1 MLGQIRRLGLLA
13 DQLRPL
19 PNPNPGVLRGAT
31 RPDSDLQARTVL
43 GTSGPGRHRP
53 RDRPEQDPQPRVGEG
68 EALRQGS
75 GRYLPTNDQTVHFS
89 GRPERGNKRQS
100 QRKVRS
106 SFEWDT
112 HTERNQTWLFKTP
125 AQDECLN
132 VFDSFQNR
140 KMTRKIMIIVKV
152 STECSFV
159 FLLLV

>member
-100 QRKVRS
+100 QRKVRR

-112 HTERNQTWLFKTP
+112 HTECNQTWLFETT
-125 AQDECLN
+125 AQQMFER
-132 VFDSFQNR
+132 V
-140 KMTRKIMIIVKV
+140 
-152 STECSFV
+152 
-159 FLLLV
+159 

>member
-1 MLGQIRRLGLLA
+1 MLGQIRRPGLLA

-19 PNPNPGVLRGAT
+19 PDPNPGVLRGAT

-100 QRKVRS
+100 QRKVRG

-112 HTERNQTWLFKTP
+112 RTVIRRGFSIHL

-132 VFDSFQNR
+132 VFDSFLNR
-140 KMTRKIMIIVKV
+140 KMIRKIMIIVKV
-152 STECSFV
+152 STECPFV
-159 FLLLV
+159 FSLLF